1 GIDPWLDGWEINPGD
16 NFVARI
22 DEGLRT
28 CTAGL
33 IFVSK
38 ATLDSNWVQREISA
52 LICQEIED
60 GKPLLLVM
68 LDPDVPLPA
77 LLRPVHR
84 LDATRIDTVID
95 AIYRVSDGRS
105 QKPPLG
111 PLRPSRR
118 ERVFQIALQEAG
130 PNALRVSAVLDGAA
144 LGEAQQVRLSSDFHF
159 SYQDF
164 LRHTLPGSRM
174 RAEDVV
180 RQRERDLVRLGQAMG
195 QALFPDP
202 IGASVTTVLG
212 EARAAGTGLL
222 LAFETPEPKLLA
234 MPFETA
240 RLPDGR
246 ALALE
251 PGVRILRRHPDA
263 SVTPVTPLAG

>member
-1 GIDPWLDGWEINPGD
+1 MPDHPRVFCSYRSVDRARVQAIAAQLATAGIDPWLDGWEINPGD

-105 QKPPLG
+105 QKPP
-111 PLRPSRR
+111 
-118 ERVFQIALQEAG
+118 
-130 PNALRVSAVLDGAA
+130 
-144 LGEAQQVRLSSDFHF
+144 
-159 SYQDF
+159 
-164 LRHTLPGSRM
+164 
-174 RAEDVV
+174 
-180 RQRERDLVRLGQAMG
+180 
-195 QALFPDP
+195 
-202 IGASVTTVLG
+202 
-212 EARAAGTGLL
+212 
-222 LAFETPEPKLLA
+222 
-234 MPFETA
+234 
-240 RLPDGR
+240 
-246 ALALE
+246 
-251 PGVRILRRHPDA
+251 
-263 SVTPVTPLAG
+263 

>member
-1 GIDPWLDGWEINPGD
+1 MPDHPRVFCSYRSVDKARVQAIAAQLAAAGIDPWLDGWEISPGD

-33 IFVSK
+33 IFLSK
-38 ATLDSNWVQREISA
+38 DTLDSNWVQREISA

-77 LLRPVHR
+77 LLRPVHH
-84 LDATRIDTVID
+84 LDATQIDALIDT
-95 AIYRVSDGRS
+95 IYKRVAGSS
-105 QKPPLG
+105 KKPPLG
-111 PLRPSRR
+111 PPRASRR

-130 PNALRVSAVLDGAA
+130 PDALRVSATLDGAA

-164 LRHTLPGSRM
+164 LRHTLPGSRV
-174 RAEDVV
+174 RAEDMV

-202 IGASVTTVLG
+202 IGASLTTVLS
-212 EARAAGTGLL
+212 EARAAGTGLW
-222 LAFETPEPKLLA
+222 LAF
-234 MPFETA
+234 
-240 RLPDGR
+240 
-246 ALALE
+246 
-251 PGVRILRRHPDA
+251 
-263 SVTPVTPLAG
+263 